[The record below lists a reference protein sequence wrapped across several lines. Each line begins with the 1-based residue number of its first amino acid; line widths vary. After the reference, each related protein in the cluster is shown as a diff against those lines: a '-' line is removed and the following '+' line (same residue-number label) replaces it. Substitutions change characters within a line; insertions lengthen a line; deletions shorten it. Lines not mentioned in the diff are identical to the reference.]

1 MSIELRGALHKAVS
15 GAACAWSLA
24 VSHPVMAQ
32 TAPDAR
38 ERFAHGLELA
48 QKGELESAAVEFEA
62 AYRISPNFAV
72 LYNLGQAYLAL
83 GKAVEAV
90 NAFEE
95 YLKLGGS
102 KIDSAR
108 RSYVQELVRTA
119 RRRIGT
125 VKFEIA
131 PNDAELFIDG
141 SKRDASQAL
150 PLLAGVHG
158 VTVTS
163 ASHQPFV
170 GRVDVKGD
178 DEQVVRLALDAL
190 PAPERVLESR
200 GWVALACSVPATHL
214 LVDGVERA
222 GAAPESLSLGVGQHE
237 IAWVRE
243 GYAGPSRR
251 VEVSSDELAHATCS
265 LRPLAKLSL
274 ADSGYLTLRVDQPHA
289 KVQID
294 DVSARMTEK
303 LPRGTHR
310 IRVHHDGFED
320 FWGSVTVEPGAT
332 KTIDV
337 HLRPTAVHAEELR
350 RAARARRNWSY
361 VIGGAGL
368 AFAGVGTA
376 LYVDDTSRYDDWR
389 RDSDS
394 LSAAIAAQ
402 QWSPSLNRRANDLQS
417 RAAALERRDDIA
429 LGLSAVGGAL
439 IAYAVGTWI
448 AAHSP
453 P

>member
-1 MSIELRGALHKAVS
+1 MSIELRGALYMAVG
-15 GAACAWSLA
+15 GAACVWSLA
-24 VSHPVMAQ
+24 VSRPATAQ
-32 TAPDAR
+32 TASDAR

-48 QKGELESAAVEFEA
+48 QKGQLESAAVEFEA

-90 NAFEE
+90 NAFEQ
-95 YLKLGGS
+95 YLKLGAG
-102 KIDSAR
+102 KIAPAR
-108 RSYVQELVRTA
+108 QSYVEELVRTA

-125 VKFEIA
+125 VKFELA

-163 ASHQPFV
+163 VGHQPFV
-170 GRVDVKGD
+170 GRVDVKGS
-178 DEQVVRLALDAL
+178 DEQVVRLTLDAL
-190 PAPERVLESR
+190 PAPECLLENK
-200 GWVALACSVPATHL
+200 GLIALACSVPATHL
-214 LVDGVERA
+214 LVDGVEQT
-222 GAAPESLSLGVGQHE
+222 GAPPESLSLPVGQHE

-243 GYAGPSRR
+243 GYAGAPQR
-251 VEVSSDELAHATCS
+251 VEVSTDQLAHATCS

-274 ADSGYLTLRVDQPHA
+274 AESGYLMLHVDPPHGQ
-289 KVQID
+289 VQID
-294 DVSARMTEK
+294 DISARMTEK
-303 LPRGTHR
+303 LPRGVHR
-310 IRVHHDGFED
+310 IRVHHEGFED
-320 FWGSVTVEPGAT
+320 FQASVTVEPGAT
-332 KTIDV
+332 KTVDV
-337 HLRPTAVHAEELR
+337 RLRPTAVHAEELR

-376 LYVDDTSRYDDWR
+376 LLVDDTSRYDEWR
-389 RDSDS
+389 RDRDS
-394 LSAAIAAQ
+394 LSAAIAAE
-402 QWSPSLNRRANDLQS
+402 QWSPTLNRRANELQS
-417 RAAALERRDDIA
+417 RAATIQRRDDIA

-439 IAYAVGTWI
+439 IAYAVGAWL